1 MSAQQSRSATAF
13 APATVSNVA
22 CGFDVLGFAVAALG
36 DQVTATV
43 TDRPGISIRIL
54 DGAES
59 SIPLEPRSNTAGVA
73 AATLLE
79 GAGDRVRGR
88 GLELAIRKG
97 IPPGS
102 GLGSSAASAVAA
114 VVAGNA
120 ALGLG
125 IDAPRLLAFALEG
138 ERIAS
143 GGVLHGDNV
152 APCLFGGL
160 VVVRSL
166 DPLDVVPI
174 PVPKGLCCA
183 LVRPHI
189 EIRTSESRALLGSTI
204 PLSTAVVQ
212 WANVAGL
219 VAGLFRGD
227 WDLISRSLGDV
238 VAEPVRG
245 PQVPAFREMKQAAL
259 DGGALGS
266 SLSGS
271 GPTVFALC
279 RGAETAERVASAMQR
294 ALLAHAGIAGDC
306 YVSAVG
312 GEGAR
317 LVETPAP
324 PTPLSRGA
332 DRCAS

>member
-1 MSAQQSRSATAF
+1 MTTRDAAAMAGSGHTVTAF

-22 CGFDVLGFAVAALG
+22 CGFDVLGFAVADVG
-36 DQVTATV
+36 DRITATA
-43 TDRPGISIRIL
+43 TRRPGITITRIEGV
-54 DGAES
+54 DAA
-59 SIPLEPRSNTAGVA
+59 IPYDARINTAGVA

-79 GAGDRVRGR
+79 GAGVKQK
-88 GLELAIRKG
+88 GLELAIHKG
-97 IPPGS
+97 IPPSS

-114 VVAGNA
+114 VVAANA

-125 IDAPRLLAFALEG
+125 LPPERLLAFALEG

-160 VVVRSL
+160 VAVRSL
-166 DPLDVVPI
+166 DPFDIVSI
-174 PVPKGLCCA
+174 PVPDGLTCA

-189 EIRTSESRALLGSTI
+189 EIRTSESRALLGNAI
-204 PLSTAVVQ
+204 PLSTAVRQ

-219 VAGLFRGD
+219 VAGLFRSD
-227 WDLISRSLGDV
+227 WDLISRSLEDV

-245 PQVPAFREMKQAAL
+245 RQVPAFREMKQAAL
-259 DGGALGS
+259 DAGALGC

-279 RGAETAERVASAMQR
+279 RGAQIAERAAAAMQQ
-294 ALLAHAGIAGDC
+294 ALTTQAGIAGDR
-306 YVSAVG
+306 YVSRVG
-312 GEGAR
+312 GTGAR
-317 LVETPAP
+317 LVEDVP
-324 PTPLSRGA
+324 
-332 DRCAS
+332 CAS

>member
-1 MSAQQSRSATAF
+1 MSVERDGTATAF

-22 CGFDVLGFAVAALG
+22 CGFDVLGFAVAAVG
-36 DQVTATV
+36 DRVTATV
-43 TDRPGISIRIL
+43 TPRPGVAISRIGGAGATITL
-54 DGAES
+54 DPHG
-59 SIPLEPRSNTAGVA
+59 NCAGVA

-79 GAGDRVRGR
+79 GAQVKDSGI
-88 GLELAIRKG
+88 ELAIEKG
-97 IPPGS
+97 IAPGS

-114 VVAGNA
+114 VVAANA

-125 IDAPRLLAFALEG
+125 LPLRRLLAFALEG

-152 APCLFGGL
+152 VPCLYGGF
-160 VVVRSL
+160 VAVRSL
-166 DPLDVVPI
+166 DPLDIVPI
-174 PVPKGLCCA
+174 PVPDGLCCA
-183 LVRPHI
+183 LVRPHL
-189 EIRTSESRALLGSTI
+189 EIKTSESRALLGNAI

-227 WDLISRSLGDV
+227 WALIGRSLQDV

-245 PQVPAFREMKQAAL
+245 HQVPAFREMKQAAL
-259 DGGALGS
+259 DAGALGC

-271 GPTVFALC
+271 GPAVFALC
-279 RGAETAERVASAMQR
+279 RRHEIAERVAAAMQS
-294 ALLAHAGIAGDC
+294 ALSNVAGIAGDT

-312 GEGAR
+312 AAGAR
-317 LVETPAP
+317 LVEEGVSA
-324 PTPLSRGA
+324 G
-332 DRCAS
+332 

>member
-1 MSAQQSRSATAF
+1 MSAPARATSGGATAF

-22 CGFDVLGFAVAALG
+22 GGFDVLGFAVAEVG
-36 DQVTATV
+36 DHVEAVVTR
-43 TDRPGISIRIL
+43 RPGVSIRTIEGT
-54 DGAES
+54 DG
-59 SIPLEPRSNTAGVA
+59 SIPLEPRLNTGGLA
-73 AATLLE
+73 AATLLA
-79 GAGDRVRGR
+79 GAGESR

-120 ALGLG
+120 ALGLEL
-125 IDAPRLLAFALEG
+125 PPERLLAFALEG

-152 APCLFGGL
+152 APCLFGGF
-160 VVVRSL
+160 VAVRSL
-166 DPLDVVPI
+166 DPLDIVSI
-174 PVPKGLCCA
+174 PVPDGLSCA

-189 EIRTSESRALLGSTI
+189 EIKTSESRALLGSAI

-219 VAGLFRGD
+219 VAGLFRAD
-227 WDLISRSLGDV
+227 WELIARSLEDV

-245 PQVPAFREMKQAAL
+245 HQVPAFREMKQAAL
-259 DGGALGS
+259 DAGALGC

-271 GPTVFALC
+271 GPAVFALC
-279 RGAETAERVASAMQR
+279 RGIATAERAAAAMQL
-294 ALLAHAGIAGDC
+294 ALTTHAGIAGDR
-306 YVSAVG
+306 YVSPVG
-312 GEGAR
+312 GAGAR
-317 LVETPAP
+317 LVETACG
-324 PTPLSRGA
+324 S
-332 DRCAS
+332 